1 MTQRNAAITL
11 ATTALSLSICVC
23 QPLVPLKARPRV
35 VLHADSAE
43 VPVHFTQ
50 RAYVAKIGF
59 MFVNDTDQPLSRA
72 SCGPILPAL
81 EKRIDGHWVAAYY
94 PASLS
99 CRIIPDPVLPP
110 GTTFRD
116 VLEFMAYEPGHQM
129 LPELRVKS
137 IDGVYRLRLGFTEGT
152 DATAKGARY
161 VEATSNEF
169 RMVLLPASR
178 TPLE

>member
-1 MTQRNAAITL
+1 MTL
-11 ATTALSLSICVC
+11 AATALSLSVFAC
-23 QPLVPLKARPRV
+23 QPLVPLKSRPRV

-43 VPVHFTQ
+43 VPVHFNQ
-50 RAYVAKIGF
+50 HAYFAKIGF

-72 SCGPILPAL
+72 TCGPILPAL

-94 PASLS
+94 PFSLM
-99 CRIIPDPVLPP
+99 CRIMPDPVVPP

-116 VLEFMAYEPGHQM
+116 VLEFVAFEPGHQM
-129 LPELRVKS
+129 GPELRVKS

-169 RMVLLPASR
+169 RMVLLPVSR
-178 TPLE
+178 SPRE